1 MEFYLSGNHFTLVP
15 NIASVL
21 LNIKNCSRRIV
32 YGSVTLGSPCILPPP
47 SDLHQK
53 AKTPSKR
60 THKALNYTYAF
71 LKEALRSRTIWNRKK
86 TCSSSFPA
94 LMSSQSV
101 QFGRDFIPGL
111 SLDPLPA
118 TPPPLQCIAEPTSAF
133 DGDWSNPK
141 KVYFAAIWQWFE
153 HLNPKLSFS
162 RLQILPRAEW
172 SWWWKWIRTNL
183 IENCN

>member
-15 NIASVL
+15 NIKYVL
-21 LNIKNCSRRIV
+21 LNIKNRSRRIV
-32 YGSVTLGSPCILPPP
+32 YGSITLGSPCILPPP

-71 LKEALRSRTIWNRKK
+71 LKEALRSRTIWNQEK
-86 TCSSSFPA
+86 TCSSPFPA

-111 SLDPLPA
+111 SLDPLLVQLPYHCNA
-118 TPPPLQCIAEPTSAF
+118 LQHTNWCIWWRLIKPKESVLCRDLAVVWTFKPKIVCSLVCKYSRGKNGHG
-133 DGDWSNPK
+133 DGN
-141 KVYFAAIWQWFE
+141 Q
-153 HLNPKLSFS
+153 
-162 RLQILPRAEW
+162 
-172 SWWWKWIRTNL
+172 
-183 IENCN
+183 

>member
-21 LNIKNCSRRIV
+21 LNIKNRSRRIV

-71 LKEALRSRTIWNRKK
+71 LKEALRSRTIWNQEK

-101 QFGRDFIPGL
+101 QFGRDFIPGIVFR
-111 SLDPLPA
+111 SSACNSPTIA
-118 TPPPLQCIAEPTSAF
+118 MHCSTNWCI
-133 DGDWSNPK
+133 WWRLIKPK
-141 KVYFAAIWQWFE
+141 ESVLCRDLAVVWTF
-153 HLNPKLSFS
+153 
-162 RLQILPRAEW
+162 
-172 SWWWKWIRTNL
+172 
-183 IENCN
+183 